1 VDSRV
6 YVGNRKRNRGF
17 TLVELIT
24 VVTIVGITAA
34 IALPSITK
42 ARASARRSHCANSQ
56 RQIGQAFLGFVDSCG
71 AFPNAA
77 TYGEI
82 PGVRTSAA
90 VSNSIINYAFL
101 NKSAS
106 FGTFIPANPAKGLPA
121 DIGPLHSWV
130 VDLLPYLDAQSLYND
145 YNCSRVY
152 WDNGR
157 TGDDP
162 SHPTNLMTAST
173 SLPVLAC
180 PDDSTLLKD
189 AGNLSYVV
197 NAGFS
202 RWHGIPYGW
211 VGSQT
216 GGETGDTLDWGP
228 LGVPEKTGMFFL
240 GTKGGQTA
248 WDHRQRICS
257 IVDGTATTVMFS
269 ENCLA
274 GASAGNTYSGKIVT
288 NWATAHPNFVMF
300 MASDNVC
307 NKGLCTQTTDLT
319 TTLGRI
325 NGAGWARANQP
336 TTFESINFGSSLT
349 DEGSFP
355 YPFSNHAGGVLVT
368 MCDGSSKFIKSEIDG
383 TVWSKLITPA
393 GQALPD
399 EFNQRPLKSD
409 DF

>member
-1 VDSRV
+1 MDSRV
-6 YVGNRKRNRGF
+6 SVESRKRSRGF

-24 VVTIVGITAA
+24 VVSIVGLTAA
-34 IALPSITK
+34 IALPTITK

-56 RQIGQAFLGFVDSCG
+56 RQIGQAFLGFVDSYG

-82 PGVRTSAA
+82 PGVNTAAA
-90 VSNSIINYAFL
+90 VNNSIINYAFL
-101 NKSAS
+101 NKSAD
-106 FGTFIPANPAKGLPA
+106 FGTFVPANPAKGLPT
-121 DIGPLHSWV
+121 DIGPLYGWV
-130 VDLLPYLDAQSLYND
+130 VDLLPYLDLQSLYND
-145 YNCSRVY
+145 YNRSRVY

-162 SHPTNLMTAST
+162 THPTNLMIAST

-180 PDDSTLLKD
+180 QEDTTLLKD

-197 NAGFS
+197 NGGFS
-202 RWHGIPYGW
+202 RWHGVPYGW
-211 VGSQT
+211 IGSEAGGAT
-216 GGETGDTLDWGP
+216 GNTLDWAP
-228 LGVPEKTGMFFL
+228 LGVPEITGMFFL
-240 GTKGGQTA
+240 GTMGGRTA
-248 WDHRQRICS
+248 WDYRQRISS

-274 GASAGNTYSGKIVT
+274 GASPGNAYSGKIVT

-307 NKGLCTQTTDLT
+307 NNGLCTQTTDLT
-319 TTLGRI
+319 PKLGTM

-336 TTFESINFGSSLT
+336 ATFESINYGSSLT

-368 MCDGSSKFIKSEIDG
+368 MCDGSSKFIKSDIDG

-393 GQALPD
+393 GQTLPSQ
-399 EFNQRPLKSD
+399 FNQLPLRSD
-409 DF
+409 DY